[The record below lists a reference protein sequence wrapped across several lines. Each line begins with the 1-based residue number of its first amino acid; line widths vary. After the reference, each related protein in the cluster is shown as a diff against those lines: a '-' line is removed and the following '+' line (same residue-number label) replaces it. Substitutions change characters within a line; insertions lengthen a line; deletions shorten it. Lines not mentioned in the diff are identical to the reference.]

1 MVPAALRFLLSPAM
15 NHRILLLTGMPGAG
29 GSRGRRRGVFEFVSG
44 EKGSRILRSETGES
58 QRGLEEGERIHE
70 VELDRNGMITE
81 AWINDSV
88 HRVRPGFGWSLLHG

>member
-1 MVPAALRFLLSPAM
+1 
-15 NHRILLLTGMPGAG
+15 MPGAG
-29 GSRGRRRGVFEFVSG
+29 GSWGRRRGVFEFVSG

-88 HRVRPGFGWSLLHG
+88 HRVCPGFGWSLLHG